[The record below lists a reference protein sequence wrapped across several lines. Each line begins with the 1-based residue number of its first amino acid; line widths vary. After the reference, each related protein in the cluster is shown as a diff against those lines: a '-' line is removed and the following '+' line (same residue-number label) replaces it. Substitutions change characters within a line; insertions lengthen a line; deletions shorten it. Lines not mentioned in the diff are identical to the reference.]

1 MSSNLNGLAAPRRL
15 ALALAA
21 GLMLA
26 PVPGLAF
33 TIENGDG
40 SGGGAIPK
48 FDMDE
53 QLRNFRTP
61 TQDSL
66 TTPKRDLQT
75 PFGSMQFDVRQGSA
89 FSPWGSSMRAQED
102 RRHFDRMFDPQARF
116 DSR

>member
-1 MSSNLNGLAAPRRL
+1 MSSDLNVLAAKRRL
-15 ALALAA
+15 AIALAV
-21 GLMLA
+21 GLLLA

-33 TIENGDG
+33 TIDNGEGG
-40 SGGGAIPK
+40 SGGTSK
-48 FDMDE
+48 FDIED

-75 PFGSMQFDVRQGSA
+75 PFGSMQFDVRQGSS
-89 FSPWGSSMRAQED
+89 FSSWNSSVRAQED